1 MKRTLALVLALVM
14 AIGLMAFPVSADF
27 KDDAEIKYTEA
38 VDVMSAMGVINGF
51 EDGSFD
57 PDGYLTREPA
67 AKVVA
72 YLMLGA
78 EEADALGAVSA
89 PFDDVAANR
98 WSAGYIAYCVN
109 EGIIN
114 GRSETTFDPT
124 GNVTGYEE
132 DTKTTWSLVNRTKFD
147 FNELAGYIGP
157 HKGFAGI
164 VADSK
169 KLIISTLDLA
179 EYQVTPAD
187 FFEQNGR
194 YYVNAKGRT
203 YQVAD
208 QVECYKTAV
217 DSWFSEETGVERLRA
232 CIAFSSDLTVY
243 VDPIGNKVRIVTAD

>member
-1 MKRTLALVLALVM
+1 METTVAASITATMTARTSSRFSSRRA
-14 AIGLMAFPVSADF
+14 
-27 KDDAEIKYTEA
+27 
-38 VDVMSAMGVINGF
+38 NG
-51 EDGSFD
+51 DFD
-57 PDGYLTREPA
+57 PDTMTVGKYAVAPGVRVYEQFQDGAQVSVPLSSLDFGVIPKNQIRAIHKNSSGVVDVIVMNNVTGDA
-67 AKVVA
+67 YMYGMMVAKV
-72 YLMLGA
+72 
-78 EEADALGAVSA
+78 
-89 PFDDVAANR
+89 
-98 WSAGYIAYCVN
+98 
-109 EGIIN
+109 
-114 GRSETTFDPT
+114 ETTRTPITDDQ